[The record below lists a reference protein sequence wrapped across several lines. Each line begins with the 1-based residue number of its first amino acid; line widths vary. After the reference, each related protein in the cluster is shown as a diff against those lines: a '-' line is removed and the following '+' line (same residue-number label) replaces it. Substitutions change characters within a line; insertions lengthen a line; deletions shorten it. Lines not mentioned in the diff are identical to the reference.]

1 MYILRFKV
9 FGLKAYTSN
18 IILRDIFVKAKTGIF
33 NQIRR
38 QDQSRKMD
46 FRVFQ

>member
-18 IILRDIFVKAKTGIF
+18 ILRDIFVKAKTGIF